1 MAVAVA
7 SSSQIG
13 SWSKL
18 FPTDLATEVHSLVF
32 VKKFFAVAVSYVLY
46 TRRLFPESAF
56 FDKHLEGRKRHQFF
70 YDDVGVKLK
79 ILKEDNKFPGSS
91 KVVYWLRGCFDAIDR
106 QYLKAATISL
116 FSKNLENELINN
128 DDPYAGCKIVESY
141 SFKMD
146 YTNAAMYVNISSN
159 KNGSNSQSCK
169 LVGTSN
175 EEIKAATISLL
186 KTIHTAGQ
194 KLLKLPVNLYMTM
207 RLQYYDVAPED
218 YVPLGFKKADDITFE
233 FDGTPVNV
241 RIGTVTTVCRGY
253 FTVISSIKMHIQT
266 NRTFLPHSKA
276 SNQTLNDVS
285 EVSQHSVELSSQD
298 LQDEQPTAKGDND
311 LGEVELTASLQKQ
324 TLQSEEE
331 EESYDVRCPCRVNK
345 DDGVMILCDGCGM
358 WQHAVCFRILEEADV
373 PTSHICEH
381 CSESKPDLLEKG
393 GITDSSLQGIAEDA
407 RRSIC
412 LLRRAVLLCTGLDSL
427 SPATIA
433 KSLDIEYTV
442 ARGLFNR
449 LIKEGVLKETGP
461 KRGEKLIEK
470 DYLES
475 TVLARVFQ
483 LSPRRSKRL
492 PNLET
497 MDEFIS
503 QKSTEPASSL
513 SVRRTPR
520 RTWAEASASNTLK
533 NDWNNSVEDSQESLL
548 SPAPAKKKRRT
559 GIANTPVAVAR
570 R

>member
-13 SWSKL
+13 SVCPTFFYIVPLQWSKL
-18 FPTDLATEVHSLVF
+18 FPTDLATEVQSLVF
-32 VKKFFAVAVSYVLY
+32 VKKFFAVAVSYALY
-46 TRRLFPESAF
+46 TRHLFPESAF
-56 FDKHLEGRKRHQFF
+56 FDKQLE
-70 YDDVGVKLK
+70 GVKLK

-106 QYLKAATISL
+106 QYVRI
-116 FSKNLENELINN
+116 I
-128 DDPYAGCKIVESY
+128 
-141 SFKMD
+141 
-146 YTNAAMYVNISSN
+146 
-159 KNGSNSQSCK
+159 SNSQSCR
-169 LVGTSN
+169 VAGTSN
-175 EEIKAATISLL
+175 EEIKTATINLL

-194 KLLKLPVNLYMTM
+194 KLLKLPPNLYMTM

-233 FDGTPVNV
+233 FDGTPVNI
-241 RIGTVTTVCRGY
+241 RIGIVNTAHH
-253 FTVISSIKMHIQT
+253 SIKMHMQT
-266 NRTFLPHSKA
+266 NRAFLMHSKTP
-276 SNQTLNDVS
+276 NQTVNDTS
-285 EVSQHSVELSSQD
+285 EISQHSVDLSSQD
-298 LQDEQPTAKGDND
+298 LQEEQPTAKSDDD
-311 LGEVELTASLQKQ
+311 LGEVELTASLQRQ

-358 WQHAVCFRILEEADV
+358 WQHAVCFRILEESDV

-381 CSESKPDLLEKG
+381 CSESRPDLLEKG
-393 GITDSSLQGIAEDA
+393 GVTDSSLQGIAEDA

-433 KSLDIEYTV
+433 KSLDVEYTV

-470 DYLES
+470 DFLES

-483 LSPRRSKRL
+483 FSPKRSKRL
-492 PNLET
+492 LNLET
-497 MDEFIS
+497 MDEFVS
-503 QKSTEPASSL
+503 QKSTEPALSL

-520 RTWAEASASNTLK
+520 RTWAEANVSNTLK
-533 NDWNNSVEDSQESLL
+533 NDRNNSIEDSQESLL

-559 GIANTPVAVAR
+559 GIANTPVALAR